1 MLISTFELLL
11 KPQLP
16 PGIPGVVSNLSRN
29 VIQGYFLTIANLS
42 SFDLALSLVFTTRLT
57 PPTTLTDFI
66 DFVDTSGT
74 NISGPLD
81 PIPFGNKFRYSP
93 LFLPVEATGLFI
105 LQPKPTD
112 AAIAALN
119 FEARGYVEIS
129 LSSLSGTLPPGV
141 QIQVTAEQRGT
152 FFTDATAPNIA
163 DRLLDQIAYG
173 LTIQNGGLLTLT

>member
-93 LFLPVEATGLFI
+93 LFLRVSAS
-105 LQPKPTD
+105 QM
-112 AAIAALN
+112 
-119 FEARGYVEIS
+119 
-129 LSSLSGTLPPGV
+129 
-141 QIQVTAEQRGT
+141 
-152 FFTDATAPNIA
+152 
-163 DRLLDQIAYG
+163 
-173 LTIQNGGLLTLT
+173 LLTTRLHLRALVMPSLTR